1 LVLKACD
8 TWLNAW
14 QGRFDIA
21 QTPLEKTAIC
31 AWVMQRVVRSLF
43 EAVMLATHVY
53 SRDIYPCAKLAAEHF
68 PAHQDTIWTAA
79 LLAVEPTNDNALMT
93 RTLMKLSPLLLDL
106 QAQLKSQRDQTG

>member
-1 LVLKACD
+1 V
-8 TWLNAW
+8 
-14 QGRFDIA
+14 RFVIT

-31 AWVMQRVVRSLF
+31 AWVMQRVVRSIF

-53 SRDIYPCAKLAAEHF
+53 SRDIYPCAKLTAEHF